1 MSRLVPRTFAGRLLV
16 IVLLGLALRV
26 VYASA
31 VAPDLALSGDARY
44 YHEAANLLADGHGFI
59 DPVRHEYAG
68 RRIEIVTA
76 HGDART
82 ITLPVPFD
90 VPTAGH
96 PPVYVAYLSLFS
108 RLGVRSVLGHR
119 IASALLGAL
128 SVIFAGLA
136 GRELLRGREHAERL
150 GLITA
155 SVTALYAYIWVNDG
169 LVMSETAA
177 IAVAF
182 ATTWVGLQFAREPT
196 RARAAVFGLLGGL
209 CALTR
214 AELVLYLPVV
224 ALVVLVRAPI
234 TWGARI
240 ERYAIAGAVAL
251 VCISP
256 WVIRN
261 LTAFADPVFLSN
273 GAGTVLVQANCDDT
287 YYGPEIGYW
296 SLRCGEPQP
305 YGPNGEVLDEA
316 QRDAVVRVRALD
328 YMADHRARLLTVV
341 VPRRV
346 GRMWGVYRPLRQ
358 IDLDVLV
365 ESRPK
370 WVSQLAYA
378 QYLVLA
384 PCAVIGA
391 FVCRRRR
398 IPLAACVVW
407 AALATITAASAFGN
421 TRYRTAAEVSIVL
434 LASVTLSALTEWWV
448 KDRTALT

>member
-1 MSRLVPRTFAGRLLV
+1 MSRFGPRTFSGRLVAIV
-16 IVLLGLALRV
+16 IVGLILRV
-26 VYASA
+26 WYASA
-31 VAPDLALSGDARY
+31 VAPDLALSGDASY

-59 DPVRHEYAG
+59 DPVRHDFAG
-68 RRIEIVTA
+68 RRIDIVTA
-76 HGDART
+76 TGDERT

-96 PPVYVAYLSLFS
+96 PPVYVVYLSLFS
-108 RLGVRSVLGHR
+108 RLGIRSVLGHR
-119 IASALLGAL
+119 IASALLGSL
-128 SVIFAGLA
+128 SVLLAGFA
-136 GRELLRGREHAERL
+136 GRELLHGGALAERL

-155 SVTALYAYIWVNDG
+155 SVTAMYAYVWVNDG

-182 ATTWVGLQFAREPT
+182 GTTWVGLRFAHKPT

-234 TWGARI
+234 TWRVRV
-240 ERYAIAGAVAL
+240 ERYAIAGVVAL
-251 VCISP
+251 LCISP

-261 LTAFADPVFLSN
+261 LRAFADPVLLSN

-287 YYGPEIGYW
+287 YYGPDIGYW

-316 QRDAVVRVRALD
+316 QRDNVVRVRALD
-328 YMADHRARLLTVV
+328 YIGDHRARLLTVV

-346 GRMWGVYRPLRQ
+346 GRMWGLYKPLHQ

-370 WVSQLAYA
+370 WVSQLAFA
-378 QYLVLA
+378 QYMVLA
-384 PCAVIGA
+384 PFAAIGA
-391 FVCRRRR
+391 FICRRRR
-398 IPLAACVVW
+398 IPLAACAVW

-434 LASVTLSALTEWWV
+434 LASVTLVALTEWWARR
-448 KDRTALT
+448 RTALA